1 MEDKSNA
8 NADGISNNSCI
19 EYCLRSSFR
28 SLSIKS
34 RRIWPLVDKREE
46 QSFHEYGEQL
56 GGPVLVSWLDLSQ
69 LGPKNAPDELLRT
82 GVLHLPPS
90 GFFFSTGAVKLSQ
103 ELSMEGASGYLLM
116 CKLAVGRPFWK
127 DESISLSIHTEP
139 TTTSPS
145 KSSAIPK
152 GFSSLCLLREWNTY
166 DFEIAP
172 HDGSSNICFQYDYA
186 IRDPT
191 QVLPF
196 AIVEVVNE
204 PIPAPTI
211 SVGLCESCGE
221 AQSQWFCTADNAQ
234 LCSPCDAEI
243 HSVNKLAR
251 KHVRRPVTH
260 SSAAFGT
267 CPLHNGQYWTLYCLD
282 CSMMLCGHC
291 KLRGSHSHL
300 EQMNHKLIPIEEAY
314 ELICEFA
321 YKGDPKIEERRD
333 QIVDRLEKVN
343 RSMNQLYSNFV
354 TVEEEIYSQL
364 QESLLTMVAHHESS
378 ARSLQADKRQ
388 VMTNLF
394 KSELAEAFY
403 RHLLVVLSPVES
415 LPYIEAHMKYR
426 TELLSEPEIL
436 VTDSPQHELLQVV
449 GEVLVYSDP
458 VAYLESQQ
466 PQTTQQ
472 TVDLSRVDSTA
483 EPRRKTAADIYQRT
497 MAQGEIQRSETSER
511 PIVKP
516 LQPVENSLTRLL
528 SSPVKS
534 SRRSSIIESTQEA
547 VHVAEPAHGVMD
559 LQHSSPRLDHRRVD
573 SDFNFTFSGSELR
586 VSKGILTQVPHDST
600 TESSHYRNN
609 HNETI
614 DRPLS
619 TNELKSNLNISSPVS
634 DSNHFRFDSSP
645 TATPSPILFANNG
658 HQRPYKF
665 DVSSY
670 LPRSLQ
676 SSDQDGIDS
685 TLDIINSAKVQE
697 VQTQLHQ
704 ELELARNSI
713 HKQINT
719 NIAHAHIQA
728 LDQHPS
734 QVKMPRTQL
743 TPTLSSSQTP
753 SSLSNS
759 NSKQLLSGP
768 TASSALSTMSS
779 HNHPNQSSFH
789 PPTQSSPH
797 PVFSLV
803 PQYVPQRLSGRVTA
817 PVSISPTPT
826 RTVSINSTTRT
837 IHSVPSRISP
847 VVHSVRKSRSKTPPS
862 SRRAETAPP
871 VDLQSSK
878 MSDSSMNR
886 SRESISQYL
895 QQLQASSTPV
905 EVKPVATVVSAV
917 ETNGSVLE
925 GEGKNGYMLKQ
936 GGSSWK
942 QFFFHLKE
950 NTLRY
955 YGGANFGTLKGTICL
970 QNALIQC
977 DPQNSSHLKIITP
990 EREHDLIAT
999 NETEARSWITAFR
1012 QSLRS
1017 MHSKTVTAQAASFVR
1032 SPPRPTTGYGGSKAL
1047 DMNQHVNQFLS
1058 PSGSLSTKSTGSAVT
1073 SESDVELLRE
1083 FGDLL
1088 RAPGLTLVF
1097 ELAQMSSHNELDS
1110 LSKQLLIAF
1119 LAEKQCLRLLNGFVR
1134 KEVDSTLN
1142 PATLFRDSNMA
1153 SRMVSSFCQL
1163 VAGVYAKNLFDS
1175 LLKSILSLHK
1185 SGLEVD
1191 PAKLTAF
1198 DNLDNNVSALSS
1210 VAQMFLDRILQ
1221 SIQCLPVQLIA
1232 LLKLLYQVI
1241 HSKFPT
1247 VSLANITGLIFLRF
1261 YCPSILAPT
1270 DNSPTKKNAAK
1281 SKERRRCVTLVTK
1294 CLQAAANGVEF
1305 GPKEGFMIR
1314 LNSFVVNNSER
1325 ISNFVAQ
1332 LLSSS
1337 VDVADVD
1344 SSPLSTEVEQQA
1356 LKNLL
1361 HFCAQKFDTLQQ
1373 HLQTTEDGKPC
1384 WERLSKILYAAV
1396 RSGSLMS
1403 VP

>member
-1 MEDKSNA
+1 MEDKPNA
-8 NADGISNNSCI
+8 NADVTSNISCI
-19 EYCLRSSFR
+19 EYWLRSSFR

-34 RRIWPLVDKREE
+34 RRIWPLVDKQEE
-46 QSFHEYGEQL
+46 QSFLEYGEQL

-69 LGPKNAPDELLRT
+69 LGPKNTPDELLRT

-103 ELSMEGASGYLLM
+103 ELSMEGGSGYLLM

-139 TTTSPS
+139 ATTSPS
-145 KSSAIPK
+145 KSGAIPK

-234 LCSPCDAEI
+234 LCTRCDAEI

-267 CPLHNGQYWTLYCLD
+267 CPLHNGQYRTLYCLD
-282 CSMMLCGHC
+282 CSMMLCGQC
-291 KLRGSHSHL
+291 KLAGSHSHL
-300 EQMNHKLIPIEEAY
+300 EQTNHKLIPIEEAY
-314 ELICEFA
+314 ESICEFA
-321 YKGDPKIEERRD
+321 YKGDPKLEERRE
-333 QIVDRLEKVN
+333 QIVDRLENVN
-343 RSMNQLYSNFV
+343 QSMNQLYSNFV
-354 TVEEEIYSQL
+354 TVEEEIYSEL

-403 RHLLVVLSPVES
+403 RHLLVVLSPVEI

-426 TELLSEPEIL
+426 TELLSEPEVL

-472 TVDLSRVDSTA
+472 AVDVSRSDSSA

-511 PIVKP
+511 PIGKP

-528 SSPVKS
+528 SSPVKG
-534 SRRSSIIESTQEA
+534 SRRSSIIESTQEE
-547 VHVAEPAHGVMD
+547 VHISEPAHIVTD
-559 LQHSSPRLDHRRVD
+559 IQQSSPRLGHHRVD
-573 SDFNFTFSGSELR
+573 SDFNFTFSGADL
-586 VSKGILTQVPHDST
+586 KGLKVNLSQVACDST
-600 TESSHYRNN
+600 TESIHFKN
-609 HNETI
+609 HQNGAI
-614 DRPLS
+614 QYMDRPLS
-619 TNELKSNLNISSPVS
+619 TSELKSNFNLSSPVAES
-634 DSNHFRFDSSP
+634 THFRFDSSP
-645 TATPSPILFANNG
+645 TATPSPILFASNG

-676 SSDQDGIDS
+676 SPDQAGIES
-685 TLDIINSAKVQE
+685 TPEIINSAKVQQ
-697 VQTQLHQ
+697 VQTQLQQ

-713 HKQINT
+713 HKHINT
-719 NIAHAHIQA
+719 NIAHAHTQV
-728 LDQHPS
+728 LDQNSS

-743 TPTLSSSQTP
+743 ATTLSSSQTP
-753 SSLSNS
+753 SPLSNS
-759 NSKQLLSGP
+759 YSNPIISEP
-768 TASSALSTMSS
+768 AASTNNIPNRSSS
-779 HNHPNQSSFH
+779 H
-789 PPTQSSPH
+789 PPSTLSPSN
-797 PVFSLV
+797 PMFSLV

-826 RTVSINSTTRT
+826 RTVSINSSTRI

-847 VVHSVRKSRSKTPPS
+847 VVPSVRKSRSKTPPNR
-862 SRRAETAPP
+862 RRAETAAP
-871 VDLQSSK
+871 VELQSSK
-878 MSDSSMNR
+878 LSDSSLNR

-905 EVKPVATVVSAV
+905 EAKPVPTVAAAV
-917 ETNGSVLE
+917 ETNGSVAE
-925 GEGKNGYMLKQ
+925 VEGKNGYLLKQ

-942 QFFFHLKE
+942 QLFFHLKE

-977 DPQNSSHLKIITP
+977 DPQNSSHFKIITP

-1032 SPPRPTTGYGGSKAL
+1032 SPPRPTGYGSSKAL
-1047 DMNQHVNQFLS
+1047 QVNQHVSRFLS
-1058 PSGSLSTKSTGSAVT
+1058 PSASLSSKSTGSVVA
-1073 SESDVELLRE
+1073 SESDIEVLRE

-1097 ELAQMSSHNELDS
+1097 ELAQISGHNELDS

-1119 LAEKQCLRLLNGFVR
+1119 LAEKQCLRLFNGFVR

-1247 VSLANITGLIFLRF
+1247 VSLANVTGLIFLRF

-1270 DNSPTKKNAAK
+1270 DSSPVKKNTAK
-1281 SKERRRCVTLVTK
+1281 SKEHRRCVTLVTK

-1305 GPKEGFMIR
+1305 GPKEGFMLR
-1314 LNSFVVNNSER
+1314 LNSFVLNNGER
-1325 ISNFVAQ
+1325 VSNFVAQ

-1337 VDVADVD
+1337 VDVAGVD
-1344 SSPLSTEVEQQA
+1344 SSQLSTEVEQQA

-1361 HFCAQKFDTLQQ
+1361 QFCAQKFDTLQQ
-1373 HLQTTEDGKPC
+1373 HLQTTEDGKTC
-1384 WERLSKILYAAV
+1384 WERLSKVLYAAV

-1403 VP
+1403 VM